1 MTYVSVV
8 YRFIVRLTVFLFN
21 VLMLL
26 AIIYGD
32 FHLLKKKH
40 QIKWRNSQEKV
51 NFIIRYLCNIQIF
64 QNKFFIIW
72 FRNNR
77 FLKIIF
83 IYLDF
88 FLTKFNS
95 FPLLRGVGV
104 LLFLFCSLPFQSLT
118 LYNIYYV
125 NSSSQNI
132 SRTSL
137 HC

>member
-32 FHLLKKKH
+32 FLLLKKK
-40 QIKWRNSQEKV
+40 QIKWRNSKEKV

>member
-32 FHLLKKKH
+32 FLLLKKK
-40 QIKWRNSQEKV
+40 QIKWRNSKEKD
-51 NFIIRYLCNIQIF
+51 NFIIRYLWNIQIF
-64 QNKFFIIW
+64 QNKICSIW

-88 FLTKFNS
+88 FFYEIQFLSS
-95 FPLLRGVGV
+95 FEGGGGV
-104 LLFLFCSLPFQSLT
+104 LFLFCSLPFQSLT

>member
-1 MTYVSVV
+1 MAYVSVV

-32 FHLLKKKH
+32 FLLLKKK
-40 QIKWRNSQEKV
+40 QIKWRNSKEKD
-51 NFIIRYLCNIQIF
+51 NFIIRYLWNIQIF
-64 QNKFFIIW
+64 QNKNCIIW

-77 FLKIIF
+77 FLRIIF
-83 IYLDF
+83 IYLAF
-88 FLTKFNS
+88 FLTRFNIP
-95 FPLLRGVGV
+95 FLRGGGGV
-104 LLFLFCSLPFQSLT
+104 LFFLFCSLPFQSLT

>member
-1 MTYVSVV
+1 MTNVSVV

-32 FHLLKKKH
+32 FLLLKKKQ
-40 QIKWRNSQEKV
+40 QIKWRNSKEKV
-51 NFIIRYLCNIQIF
+51 NFIIRYLWNIQIF
-64 QNKFFIIW
+64 QNKNCIIW

-77 FLKIIF
+77 FFKIIF

-88 FLTKFNS
+88 WTKFNS
-95 FPLLRGVGV
+95 SPLLRGGGV

-118 LYNIYYV
+118 LYDIYYV

-132 SRTSL
+132 LRTML

>member
-32 FHLLKKKH
+32 FLSLKKK
-40 QIKWRNSQEKV
+40 QIKWRNSKEKD
-51 NFIIRYLCNIQIF
+51 NFIIRYLWNIQIF
-64 QNKFFIIW
+64 QNKIIIIW

-88 FLTKFNS
+88 FFTKFNS
-95 FPLLRGVGV
+95 FPLLRGGGV
-104 LLFLFCSLPFQSLT
+104 LFLFCSLPFQSLT

>member
-32 FHLLKKKH
+32 FLLLKKK
-40 QIKWRNSQEKV
+40 QIKWRNSKEKV

-88 FLTKFNS
+88 FFTKFNS

-132 SRTSL
+132 LRTML